1 MFRKVL
7 VANRGE
13 IAVRIIRA
21 LREMNIPSVAIYSE
35 ADKDSL
41 HRKIADEAYCVGPA
55 STSQSYLNI
64 PSIMSVAE
72 VSGADAIHPGYGFLA
87 ENAYFAEV
95 CESSGVKFIGP
106 SSDIIALMGD
116 KAKARETMIQ
126 AGVPVV
132 PGVEHDPDNMEK
144 TLEEAERLGY
154 PLIIKA
160 AAGGGGKGM
169 RIVHNPRELER
180 AIETAR
186 SEAKAA
192 FGNEDVYLE
201 KYLEE
206 PRHIEFQ
213 ILADEHG
220 NIIHLGERD
229 CSIQRRHQKILEE
242 APSPALTD
250 DLRKIMGDTAI
261 KVARTVNY
269 INAGTVEFLVDNQKN
284 FYFIEMNTRIQVE
297 HPITEMITGIDLVKE
312 QIRIAAG
319 EKLRL
324 KQEDVKF
331 NGVALECRINA
342 EDPERKFMP
351 SPGKIENFIL
361 PGGPGVRID
370 SGVYQGYLIPP
381 YYDSMLA
388 KLIVW
393 EEDREK
399 VLLRMERALAEFI
412 IKGVKTTIP
421 FHLKIL
427 NNAYFR
433 RGDYNT
439 NFINRRLKNN
449 GD

>member
-399 VLLRMERALAEFI
+399 ALLRMERALAEFI

>member
-13 IAVRIIRA
+13 IAVRVIRA
-21 LREMNIPSVAIYSE
+21 LKELNIPSVAIYSE

-41 HRKIADEAYCVGPA
+41 HIKIADEAYCVGPV

-72 VSGADAIHPGYGFLA
+72 VSGADAVHPGYGFLA

-106 SSDIIALMGD
+106 SSEIITLMGD
-116 KAKARETMIQ
+116 KARAREMMIQ
-126 AGVPVV
+126 AGIPVV
-132 PGVEHDPDNMEK
+132 PGFNHDPEDLDKTREK
-144 TLEEAERLGY
+144 AEKLGY
-154 PLIIKA
+154 PLLIKA

-169 RIVHNPRELER
+169 RIVHNSRELER

-192 FGNEDVYLE
+192 FGNAEVYLE

-220 NIIHLGERD
+220 NIVHLGERD

-242 APSPALTD
+242 APSPALTEE
-250 DLRKIMGDTAI
+250 LREKMGATAI
-261 KVARTVNY
+261 KVARTANY
-269 INAGTVEFLVDNQKN
+269 LNVGTVEFLLDNQNN

-297 HPITEMITGIDLVKE
+297 HPVTEMITGVDLIKE

-319 EKLRL
+319 EELSI
-324 KQEDVKF
+324 KQEDIKI

-351 SPGKIENFIL
+351 CPGKIQNFIL
-361 PGGPGVRID
+361 PGGPGVRVD
-370 SGVYQGYLIPP
+370 SGVYSDYVIPP

-399 VLLRMERALAEFI
+399 ALLRMERALSEFI

-439 NFINRRLKNN
+439 NFINRRLKTE
-449 GD
+449 D

>member
-399 VLLRMERALAEFI
+399 ALLRMERALAEFI

-439 NFINRRLKNN
+439 NFLNRRLKNN

>member
-399 VLLRMERALAEFI
+399 ALLRMERALAEFI

-433 RGDYNT
+433 CGDYNT